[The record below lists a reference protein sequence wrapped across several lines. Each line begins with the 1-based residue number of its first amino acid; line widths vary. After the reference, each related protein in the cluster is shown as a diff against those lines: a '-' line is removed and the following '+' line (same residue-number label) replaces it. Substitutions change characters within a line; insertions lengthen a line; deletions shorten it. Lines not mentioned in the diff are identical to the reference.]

1 MNTYGLLGDV
11 TGTPHPDQIQL
22 TTLWIFESDFS
33 ALPRLFTMLLSATL
47 CLLVAAT
54 SAAPM
59 NIITILTDD
68 QGFGDS
74 SYNCENSTGLC
85 ARTPNLDG
93 E

>member
-1 MNTYGLLGDV
+1 
-11 TGTPHPDQIQL
+11 
-22 TTLWIFESDFS
+22 
-33 ALPRLFTMLLSATL
+33 MLLSATL

-93 E
+93 EKRSTR